1 MLSGPLIGGVL
12 YKYGGLY
19 FPFVVTGGTLAM
31 SFIIALFIF
40 NSKVESRPAHCG
52 DTEVSMTKF
61 STLLKIPQVITAC
74 LIQGLCG
81 ISISW
86 YLPVMQPFLEAEFH
100 LGAVETGGLLMLDG
114 VMYALATPLWG
125 WALDAGLL
133 SPLKSLF
140 IGSISFI
147 VGYSFLGSAPFLFL
161 LPSNVYM
168 VGIGMVLNGLGM
180 ASHFLNTYMLML
192 DSSVESGSVQD
203 TEQTHGMLTS
213 LWYCVHSI
221 GGYLGTIGGGW
232 AYDMMGFRNSTNVII
247 GTQLFSIL
255 SLCVMWLVEQRQRRD
270 KSTEKGYQT
279 VPDIDICSSDCES
292 ESEEEKPVH
301 LRYPKRKTS
310 STYDPAHIS

>member
-86 YLPVMQPFLEAEFH
+86 YLPVMQPFLETEFH
-100 LGAVETGGLLMLDG
+100 LSAVETGGLLMLDG
-114 VMYALATPLWG
+114 VMYALATPFWG
-125 WALDAGLL
+125 WAVDTGLL

-140 IGSISFI
+140 IGSICFI
-147 VGYSFLGSAPFLFL
+147 VGYLFLGSDLVL
-161 LPSNVYM
+161 NVYM
-168 VGIGMVLNGLGM
+168 VGIGMILNGLGM
-180 ASHFLNTYMLML
+180 SSHFLNTYMLML
-192 DSSVESGSVQD
+192 ASSMESVSVQD
-203 TEQTHGMLTS
+203 TEQTLGMLTS
-213 LWYCVHSI
+213 LWYAVSGI
-221 GGYLGTIGGGW
+221 GGYLGSTVGGW
-232 AYDMMGFRNSTNVII
+232 AYDTIGFRNSTYVII
-247 GTQLFSIL
+247 GTQVFIIL
-255 SLCVMWLVEQRQRRD
+255 SLSVLWMVEQRLRKD
-270 KSTEKGYQT
+270 KSKEKGKET
-279 VPDIDICSSDCES
+279 VPDIDICSSGAES
-292 ESEEEKPVH
+292 E
-301 LRYPKRKTS
+301 
-310 STYDPAHIS
+310 